1 MEKIPLTKNG
11 LKKLEAE
18 RNKLRDIDK
27 PAIIKAISDARE
39 LGDLSENA
47 EYHAAR
53 EQQGL
58 IEARITFLTNVIS
71 NAEVIDPKEIK
82 SEEIIFG
89 ATVKLLSLDD
99 NKEKVYQIVGEE
111 EASLEE
117 GLISFKS
124 PLGQALIRKR
134 NGDIIDLEDQHKSW
148 EILEVTYK

>member
-27 PAIIKAISDARE
+27 PATIKAISDARE

-124 PLGQALIRKR
+124 PLGHALIRKR
-134 NGDIIDLEDQHKSW
+134 SGDIIDLEDQHKSW